1 VASVMKAADAPVDL
15 TGTGSSDRTP
25 EAGPI
30 EPPVRGAESGASL
43 LNRLLRPTEAVLVG
57 RSCGRLALMTVG
69 ALGCSAAV
77 PPPHASG

>member
-1 VASVMKAADAPVDL
+1 MASVMKADAPVDL

-30 EPPVRGAESGASL
+30 KPVRGAESGASL

-69 ALGCSAAV
+69 ALGCSAAA